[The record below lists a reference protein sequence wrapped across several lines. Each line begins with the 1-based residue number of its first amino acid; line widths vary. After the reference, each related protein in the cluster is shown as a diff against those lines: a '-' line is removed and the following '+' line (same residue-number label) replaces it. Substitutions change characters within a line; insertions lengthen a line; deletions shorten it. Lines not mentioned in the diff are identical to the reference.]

1 MKSDILKSK
10 VDEVFI
16 MVIQTRDY
24 TVEKFDDFVELPDN
38 KDKLFEFIGGEI
50 VEVPSNPYSSYI
62 SGWIQTFINMYLLD
76 HPIGFTTGEQ
86 GGYMVSGE
94 RYAPDVA
101 YISRAKQKSLVR
113 EGYNPNPPDLAVEVV
128 SPTDTDRR
136 LSLKIANYLAA
147 ETVVWV
153 IYPEAYEVE
162 VYKPSQPV
170 QIFGIEDVLHGGDI
184 LPGLEITV
192 RSILHRVEE
201 SNE

>member
-1 MKSDILKSK
+1 MRYLSWLFRQETI
-10 VDEVFI
+10 
-16 MVIQTRDY
+16 Y
-24 TVEKFDDFVELPDN
+24 TVEKFDDFVDLPDN
-38 KDKLFEFIGGEI
+38 RDKLFEYIGGEI

-62 SGWIQTFINMYLLD
+62 SGWIQTYINMYLLN

-101 YISRAKQKSLVR
+101 FISIAKQKSLVK
-113 EGYNPNPPDLAVEVV
+113 EGYNPNPPDLAVDVV

-147 ETVVWV
+147 GTVVWV
-153 IYPEAYEVE
+153 IYPESFEVE

-170 QIFGIEDVLHGGDI
+170 QILGIEDKLQGGEI
-184 LPGLEITV
+184 LPGFEIAV
-192 RSILHRVEE
+192 KSILNIDSQSSE
-201 SNE
+201 